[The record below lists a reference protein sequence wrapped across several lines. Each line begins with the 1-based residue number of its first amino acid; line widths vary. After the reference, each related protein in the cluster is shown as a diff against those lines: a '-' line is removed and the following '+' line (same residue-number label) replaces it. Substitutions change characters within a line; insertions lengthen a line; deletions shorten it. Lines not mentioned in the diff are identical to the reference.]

1 MSNQNNNQQD
11 NNMNVDNLLKSV
23 SNKLGKN
30 PEDLKNASQSG
41 KMENLLNNLNPNDA
55 QKIQKILSDK
65 NAANKILSTPQAQSL
80 IKQLLG
86 DK

>member
-1 MSNQNNNQQD
+1 MSNENNPNFE
-11 NNMNVDNLLKSV
+11 NLLKSV
-23 SNKLGKN
+23 SDKLGKST
-30 PEDLKNASQSG
+30 EELKKASETG
-41 KMENLLNNLNPNDA
+41 NIENLLGNLRPNDA

-80 IKQLLG
+80 IKKLLG

>member
-1 MSNQNNNQQD
+1 MSNENNPNFE
-11 NNMNVDNLLKSV
+11 NLLKSV
-23 SNKLGKN
+23 SNKLGKS
-30 PEDLKNASQSG
+30 PEELKKASETG
-41 KMENLLNNLNPNDA
+41 NIENLLGNLRPNDA

-80 IKQLLG
+80 IKKLLG

>member
-1 MSNQNNNQQD
+1 MSNENNPNFE
-11 NNMNVDNLLKSV
+11 NLFKSV
-23 SNKLGKN
+23 SDKLGKS
-30 PEDLKNASQSG
+30 PEELKKASETG
-41 KMENLLNNLNPNDA
+41 NIENLLGNLRPNDA

-80 IKQLLG
+80 IKKLLG

>member
-1 MSNQNNNQQD
+1 MSNENNPNFE
-11 NNMNVDNLLKSV
+11 NLLKSV
-23 SNKLGKN
+23 SDKLGKS
-30 PEDLKNASQSG
+30 PEELKKASETG
-41 KMENLLNNLNPNDA
+41 NIENLLGNLWPNDA

-80 IKQLLG
+80 IKKLLG